1 LILKVGME
9 RLRQNKLI
17 FGIVC
22 ALVCETLFGLSYM
35 FTKTAIRNAGVFAL
49 LGWRFFL
56 AIILSSILV
65 KLGVMKINL
74 KGKSLRPLL
83 IVAICSPCLYF
94 FGETLGLKYTTA
106 SESGVFL
113 GCIPVV
119 SLIASTVILKKKPS
133 VRQVIGILI
142 TMFGVIITVLAVGLS
157 SSMSFIGYSFLTLS
171 VISYALYSVS
181 VEKAAGYSISE
192 ITYVMLLLGA
202 TVFIILA
209 IGEALL
215 NGNMNELLMLPFTN
229 REFAVS
235 IVYQGI
241 GCSVIAF
248 FLYNIAVTN
257 IGVNR
262 AASFIGFSTVVSII
276 SGTLALKESFT
287 LPQIIGAIIIITG
300 VYIANAEKEVSGES
314 KLTKSKS

>member
-1 LILKVGME
+1 
-9 RLRQNKLI
+9 
-17 FGIVC
+17 
-22 ALVCETLFGLSYM
+22 
-35 FTKTAIRNAGVFAL
+35 
-49 LGWRFFL
+49 
-56 AIILSSILV
+56 
-65 KLGVMKINL
+65 
-74 KGKSLRPLL
+74 
-83 IVAICSPCLYF
+83 
-94 FGETLGLKYTTA
+94 
-106 SESGVFL
+106 
-113 GCIPVV
+113 
-119 SLIASTVILKKKPS
+119 
-133 VRQVIGILI
+133 
-142 TMFGVIITVLAVGLS
+142 MFGVIITVLAVGLS

-276 SGTLALKESFT
+276 SGTLALKETFT
-287 LPQIIGAIIIITG
+287 LHQVIGAIIIIAG
-300 VYIANAEKEVSGES
+300 VYIANAEKTAIAV
-314 KLTKSKS
+314 